1 VHNLRDFPRMARRPR
16 KQEKGARTTHW
27 SKARLDQLIEQAT
40 VDAHGESEQ
49 RTAFFTMLEEHLD
62 LPFEAQVLGVP
73 VMIEAIDLTE
83 ADEIVALCRRGRER
97 QRIPILAAHDERR
110 GLVDLAV
117 PRRSPGLT
125 SFAVPTSPPE
135 STPEHLEEGERPQSG
150 LAAPLYPYA

>member
-1 VHNLRDFPRMARRPR
+1 
-16 KQEKGARTTHW
+16 
-27 SKARLDQLIEQAT
+27 
-40 VDAHGESEQ
+40 
-49 RTAFFTMLEEHLD
+49 
-62 LPFEAQVLGVP
+62 
-73 VMIEAIDLTE
+73 MIEAIDLTE

-125 SFAVPTSPPE
+125 SFAVPTSTPKAPQ
-135 STPEHLEEGERPQSG
+135 STSRKGSRPQSG

>member
-1 VHNLRDFPRMARRPR
+1 MARRPR

-49 RTAFFTMLEEHLD
+49 RTAFFTMLDEQLD

-83 ADEIVALCRRGRER
+83 ADEIVALCRHGRER
-97 QRIPILAAHDERR
+97 QRIPILELPLPTPRPLGAVWIQSRR
-110 GLVDLAV
+110 RW
-117 PRRSPGLT
+117 PRG
-125 SFAVPTSPPE
+125 PE
-135 STPEHLEEGERPQSG
+135 YYTNSD
-150 LAAPLYPYA
+150 